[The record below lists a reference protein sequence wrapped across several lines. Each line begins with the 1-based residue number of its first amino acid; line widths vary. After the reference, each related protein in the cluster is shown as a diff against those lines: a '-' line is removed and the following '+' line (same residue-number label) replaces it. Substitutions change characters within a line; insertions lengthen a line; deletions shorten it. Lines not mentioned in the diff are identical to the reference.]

1 MKYNF
6 PSAVSRE
13 IMLKVNIKAIL
24 QNAKLFKFDQNT
36 VADGFL
42 IICIPSLLK
51 STILLTLFC
60 VALVA
65 FKNILT
71 KVDSYDIN

>member
-1 MKYNF
+1 
-6 PSAVSRE
+6 
-13 IMLKVNIKAIL
+13 MLKVNIKAIL

-42 IICIPSLLK
+42 FIYIPSLLK
-51 STILLTLFC
+51 LQFC
-60 VALVA
+60 WHFFVDLVA

>member
-6 PSAVSRE
+6 PYAVSRE

-42 IICIPSLLK
+42 FIYIPSLLK
-51 STILLTLFC
+51 STILLILFC
-60 VALVA
+60 VALVV
-65 FKNILT
+65 FKGLM
-71 KVDSYDIN
+71 S

>member
-1 MKYNF
+1 
-6 PSAVSRE
+6 
-13 IMLKVNIKAIL
+13 MLKVNIKAIL

-42 IICIPSLLK
+42 FIYIPSLLK

-60 VALVA
+60 
-65 FKNILT
+65 
-71 KVDSYDIN
+71 